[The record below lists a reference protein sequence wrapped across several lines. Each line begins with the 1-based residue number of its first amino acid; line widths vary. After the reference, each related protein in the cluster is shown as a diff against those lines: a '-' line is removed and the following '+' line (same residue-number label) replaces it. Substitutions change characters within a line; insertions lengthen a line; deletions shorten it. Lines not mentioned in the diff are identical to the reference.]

1 MRRASRHAVRFKEER
16 MRRDSHAVGS
26 IGLALSCSC
35 NPLVLVLV
43 ASILV
48 CGSAMAAERS
58 CPNPE
63 PVPLSVLLLAP
74 PCDRCNETKA
84 ELSELRALEKL
95 LTPAQAEHAVGDYER
110 SIERFLGESGVK
122 MRADQLGFASD
133 FFECINE
140 IVGSALRDAKAKFN
154 RTRPYKIPDNGLH
167 VLKALRLDDS
177 PSYPSGHAAYGT
189 VVGLILADMVPELRE
204 QIYERIRDYGFSRL
218 RVGVHF
224 RSDIY
229 AGEIAGAAITA
240 SLYRNR
246 EFQEEFER
254 VKPGLRAALGY

>member
-1 MRRASRHAVRFKEER
+1 MVT
-16 MRRDSHAVGS
+16 SHSPGL
-26 IGLALSCSC
+26 IRLALSCSC
-35 NPLVLVLV
+35 NPLASMLL

-48 CGSAMAAERS
+48 CGSAAAAERS

-74 PCDRCNETKA
+74 PCDRCDETRA
-84 ELSELRALEKL
+84 ELSELRALEKS
-95 LTPAQAEHAVGDYER
+95 LTSAQAEHAVGDYER
-110 SIERFLGESGVK
+110 TIERFLGESGVK
-122 MRADQLGFASD
+122 MRADQLGFAGD
-133 FFECINE
+133 FFECINA
-140 IVGSALRDAKAKFN
+140 IVGNALRSAKEKFN

-167 VLKALRLDDS
+167 VLKTLKRDDS

-204 QIYERIRDYGFSRL
+204 KIYERIRDYGFSRL
-218 RVGVHF
+218 RVGAHF

-240 SLYRNR
+240 SLYRNH
-246 EFQEEFER
+246 EFQEAFER
-254 VKPGLRAALGY
+254 AKTDLRAALGY